1 MIFLKAMDGAMNNE
15 IQNSASTILAGQS
28 DMAGFGGSHKKA
40 GAEASD
46 YGNEDCGCRAYRR
59 GHSFEFVQILKLLAE
74 VR

>member
-1 MIFLKAMDGAMNNE
+1 MDRAMNNE
-15 IQNSASTILAGQS
+15 IQDSANGILAGQTGI
-28 DMAGFGGSHKKA
+28 AGFGGSHQR
-40 GAEASD
+40 AEVSD